1 MYCPK
6 CSTEFV
12 DGVTTCSDCG
22 VELTPEPPSGPEAK
36 YVEWITVLA
45 DRDYGR
51 TGLAESI
58 LQASGIEYTTE
69 GVNTRWAELNEPVR
83 ICVHPKDVERAKK
96 ELEELLDGDESD

>member
-6 CSTEFV
+6 CGADYVE
-12 DGVTTCSDCG
+12 GITTCSDCG
-22 VELTPEPPSGPEAK
+22 IELTVEPPATPEAV
-36 YVEWITVLA
+36 YVEWVTVLA

-58 LQASGIEYTTE
+58 LQAAEIEYVTE

-83 ICVHPKDVERAKK
+83 VCVHPNDVDRAQEALK
-96 ELEELLDGDESD
+96 ELLEYE